1 MEESPGSSNKVLIGI
16 VIVVLLAVAA
26 TAVVVW
32 TGSLDSESEQTTT
45 TAPTSRD
52 VTPSQSATK
61 SSSGDLKDGTY
72 MATGS
77 YQTPGGLESIEVRVT
92 LNDGTIRAA
101 DITKQG
107 KTGEAQMYQGQ
118 FAAGYKDEVVGKKID
133 EVSLTRVAGSSLTP
147 IGFKNALEDIER
159 QAQS

>member
-1 MEESPGSSNKVLIGI
+1 MEESSGNPNKVLVGI
-16 VIVVLLAVAA
+16 VVVVLLAIAA
-26 TAVVVW
+26 TAVIVW
-32 TGSLDSESEQTTT
+32 TGSQDSDPDQTTT

-52 VTPSQSATK
+52 VTPSQAATK
-61 SSSGDLKDGTY
+61 GSNGDLKDGTY

-77 YQTPGGLESIEVRVT
+77 YQTPGGLESIGVRVT
-92 LNDGTIRAA
+92 LSDGIIRAA

-118 FAAGYKDEVVGKKID
+118 FASSYKDEVVGKEID
-133 EVSLTRVAGSSLTP
+133 EVSITRVAGSSLTS